1 MTTKYAGLAGDA
13 YGAADD
19 PRPPL
24 VLLHG
29 LTFDRRIWAP
39 AIAALK
45 ALDPSRRIVA
55 FDLPGHGESEALDA
69 YRLPIVAERLHAAVE
84 ASGSSRPVFVGH
96 SISGVIATIYAASY
110 PVSGVVNVD
119 QTLAVRPFAELVRSL
134 APQLKGSEFQQ
145 VWTRFRESW
154 HAEKL
159 PPAGERLVDETSNP
173 RQNVVLGYWEDLFE
187 QSPEALES
195 WASDV
200 VGRLRPAGL
209 IAISKHRRCPWRS
222 SWCCRTAATSP
233 TSPTR
238 GDSPTCSSRPS
249 GGRSGA
255 DSSRSLEPRGGGPPG
270 GPPPPRRGIGPQGR
284 TA

>member
-200 VGRLRPAGL
+200 VGRLRAANVPYLFVMGSQPDGDLTLPLPLAHVEVLPDSGHFPHVAHPGRL
-209 IAISKHRRCPWRS
+209 ADLLVETERWTLRRRLVEV
-222 SWCCRTAATSP
+222 
-233 TSPTR
+233 
-238 GDSPTCSSRPS
+238 D
-249 GGRSGA
+249 
-255 DSSRSLEPRGGGPPG
+255 
-270 GPPPPRRGIGPQGR
+270 
-284 TA
+284 

>member
-200 VGRLRPAGL
+200 VGRLR
-209 IAISKHRRCPWRS
+209 
-222 SWCCRTAATSP
+222 AANVPYLFVMGSQPDGDLTSP
-233 TSPTR
+233 LPLAHVEVLP
-238 GDSPTCSSRPS
+238 DSGHFPHVAHP
-249 GGRSGA
+249 GRLA
-255 DSSRSLEPRGGGPPG
+255 DLLVETERWTL
-270 GPPPPRRGIGPQGR
+270 RRR
-284 TA
+284 LVEVA

>member
-1 MTTKYAGLAGDA
+1 M
-13 YGAADD
+13 
-19 PRPPL
+19 
-24 VLLHG
+24 
-29 LTFDRRIWAP
+29 
-39 AIAALK
+39 
-45 ALDPSRRIVA
+45 
-55 FDLPGHGESEALDA
+55 
-69 YRLPIVAERLHAAVE
+69 
-84 ASGSSRPVFVGH
+84 
-96 SISGVIATIYAASY
+96 IATIYAASY

-200 VGRLRPAGL
+200 VGRVR
-209 IAISKHRRCPWRS
+209 
-222 SWCCRTAATSP
+222 AANVPYLFVMGSQPDGDLTSP
-233 TSPTR
+233 LPLAHVEVLP
-238 GDSPTCSSRPS
+238 DSGHFPHVAHP
-249 GGRSGA
+249 GRLA
-255 DSSRSLEPRGGGPPG
+255 DLLVETERWTL
-270 GPPPPRRGIGPQGR
+270 RRR
-284 TA
+284 LVEVA